1 MGVPAFFAWLAKK
14 YPKIVSPVLEEEYSF
29 DNEDELSTA
38 YIKANENGELDN
50 LYLDMNGLIHP
61 STHPEDRP
69 PPETEEEMIQE
80 VLRYTERM
88 ILMAKPRNL
97 IYLAIDGVAP
107 KAKLKQQRSRRFRS
121 AQESYQS
128 NLKNATSEVSF
139 QLNKD
144 GKIVKSDGISEEQ
157 IATPDEKSSEAGIV
171 NGRWDSNAIT
181 PGTQFMHKLAIC
193 LRYWVTYKL
202 SSDPAWKD
210 LKIILS
216 DSNVPGEGEHKIMNF
231 IRNQRKDPSYNNN
244 TSHCVYGLDADLVF
258 LALASHEPHFKIL
271 REDVFLHTVEGSKKF
286 NKAKKPENM
295 DKLDDS
301 EKAELIKKSSKKPF
315 LWLHLSVLREYLS
328 IELNPGSLNNL
339 FDLERA
345 IDDWIFMCF
354 FCGNDFLPHLP
365 SLSIREQGLE
375 LLLNEWKLLQKT
387 QGQYLTRNGNI
398 NFHLLEKFL
407 MGLAKKEPQILKKSA
422 LEAKSRA
429 EYFKK
434 SIQSKAESA
443 WNLHKSQYVRDQ
455 NLNSEEMAVTND
467 EGYDEYKPA
476 NKLQKTEQVDVVEA
490 MRKKTAGVKSVNME
504 KMKFIKLETQKLL
517 AERFYDLPPSAE
529 EGNVFDSHK
538 LVEFDRPGYEERYY
552 KNKFFSRS
560 EIDNMSEEALK
571 AAIDEKKQS
580 VAREYLKGV
589 SWVLKYY
596 YDYCASWDWSYPYNH
611 GPLLVDFRD
620 TVKLVE
626 DHVLEISA
634 KKLSKQYTTF
644 KHKESYPIL
653 PYEQL
658 MSVMPSSSGHTLPDK
673 ISAMMTDKNSGVVEY
688 FPKDFP
694 IDMAG
699 ANMSWL
705 GIPILPDVDTKH
717 LVKTLNKVYPSLT
730 TKEVDM
736 NVHKNSIIMTNKNSS
751 FAKNANNILK
761 KTVSTK
767 VTNSD
772 PKKFKVATR
781 CNNSGIN
788 GSLWYL
794 LDVYK
799 RNANRLSTV
808 VKNDVFH
815 PDSPEKSETV
825 ELMESC
831 FLNKKYGS
839 KVKLND
845 VLWLGYDDNPKD
857 LMESGRNN
865 LLPNFK
871 PNVPVLNKRD
881 TDDLHEK
888 KRQSAYNSH
897 NYGMQRNRMTDRGL
911 EDFLKHTMS
920 NNLVDSGKYTAT
932 PYTNKYGGFKSFVQ
946 KNVGSRMPVKGP
958 PPKSTNFGKNAAN
971 SFGKVSRFAK

>member
-14 YPKIVSPVLEEEYSF
+14 YPKIVSPVIEEEYSY
-29 DNEDELSTA
+29 DNEEEKATA
-38 YIKANENGELDN
+38 YQNANKNGELDN

-80 VLRYTERM
+80 VLKYTERM
-88 ILMAKPRNL
+88 ILMSKPRNL
-97 IYLAIDGVAP
+97 LYLAIDGVAP

-128 NLKNATSEVSF
+128 YLKNMSSELSF
-139 QLNKD
+139 QLNEN
-144 GKIVKSDGISEEQ
+144 GKIVQSDGVSEEE
-157 IATPDEKSSEAGIV
+157 IATPDEEIFERGVV
-171 NGRWDSNAIT
+171 NGKWDSNAIT

-202 SSDPAWKD
+202 GNDPAWKN
-210 LKIILS
+210 LKVILS

-231 IRNQRKDPSYNNN
+231 IRNQRKDASYNNN

-286 NKAKKPENM
+286 NKAKKPEAM
-295 DKLDDS
+295 EKLDDA
-301 EKAELIKKSSKKPF
+301 EKAELIAKSSKKPF
-315 LWLHLSVLREYLS
+315 LWLHISVLREYLS
-328 IELNPGSLNNL
+328 IELNPGSLNNF
-339 FDLERA
+339 FDFERA

-375 LLLNEWKLLQKT
+375 FLLNEWKLLQKS

-398 NFHLLEKFL
+398 NFHILEKFL
-407 MGLAKKEPQILKKSA
+407 AALAKKEPQILKKSA
-422 LEAKSRA
+422 LEAKSKA

-434 SIQSKAESA
+434 SIQNKAEQA
-443 WNLHKSQYVRDQ
+443 WNYHKSQYARDQ
-455 NLNSEEMAVTND
+455 NTNSEEMAITND
-467 EGYDEYKPA
+467 EADEYTPA
-476 NKLQKTEQVDVVEA
+476 QKLQKTETNDVVAA
-490 MRKKTAGVKSVNME
+490 MKKKTANVKSQNME
-504 KMKFIKLETQKLL
+504 KMNFINAETKKLL
-517 AERFYDLPPSAE
+517 AERFYDLPGSAE

-552 KNKFFSRS
+552 KNKFFTRF
-560 EIDNMSEEALK
+560 ETDVLSEEVLK
-571 AAIDEKKQS
+571 AAIEEKKQN

-596 YDYCASWDWSYPYNH
+596 YDYCVSWDWSYPYNH

-626 DHVLEISA
+626 DHVLEIPA

-673 ISAMMTDKNSGVVEY
+673 VSSLMTDKNSGIVEY

-717 LVKTLNKVYPSLT
+717 LVNTLKKVYPSLSQ
-730 TKEVDM
+730 KEMDL
-736 NVHKNSIIMTNKNSS
+736 NVHKNSIIMVNKDST
-751 FAKNANNILK
+751 FAKDAGHILK
-761 KTVSTK
+761 RTMFKKPNKVEGNQFKVST
-767 VTNSD
+767 
-772 PKKFKVATR
+772 R
-781 CNNSGIN
+781 CANTSIN

-794 LDVYK
+794 LDPYK
-799 RNANRLSTV
+799 RVGNRLSTI

-815 PDSPEKSETV
+815 PLHPESSETA
-825 ELMESC
+825 ENLKSC
-831 FLNKKYGS
+831 FLHKKYGS
-839 KVKLND
+839 KFKIGD
-845 VLWLGYDDNPKD
+845 VLWLGYDDHPKD
-857 LMESGRNN
+857 LMVAGKNN

-871 PNVPVLNKRD
+871 ANVPVLNKKD
-881 TDDLHEK
+881 TDELYDRR
-888 KRQSAYNSH
+888 RQASYNSH
-897 NYGMQRNRMTDRGL
+897 SFGMQRNRMNDRAL
-911 EDFLKHTMS
+911 DDFLKHTMA
-920 NNLVDSGKYTAT
+920 NNIVDSGKYMAT
-932 PYTNKYGGFKSFVQ
+932 PYTNRYGGYKAFIQ
-946 KNVGSRMPVKGP
+946 KNVSSRMPGNG
-958 PPKSTNFGKNAAN
+958 SRLNTSNLGKNAASSLN
-971 SFGKVSRFAK
+971 KVSRFAK